1 MSRFSKFADGV
12 EKWIDG
18 ADRYL
23 RKNKANIGYIAAV
36 ILCGILKG
44 QSDFK
49 FDDYICDSYSTKI
62 EPIRRSRSKPDDTEL
77 TYYGS
82 DSSVMTVMAY
92 YDLAK
97 RASFDSNRLSA
108 ARNIKNFFLSKKD
121 DAYDPEFLQ
130 SMSIRALRAIM
141 GMMDF
146 ESDRETCAGIMAEV
160 AKEEV

>member
-1 MSRFSKFADGV
+1 LSRLSKLVDSF
-12 EKWIDG
+12 EKWLDG

-23 RKNKANIGYIAAV
+23 RKNKANIGYIALL
-36 ILCGILKG
+36 ILCGYVKG

-62 EPIRRSRSKPDDTEL
+62 EPIRRPRSRRDDTEL

-97 RASFDSNRLSA
+97 QASFDSNRLSA

-130 SMSIRALRAIM
+130 KMSIRALRAIM
-141 GMMDF
+141 GMMNF
-146 ESDRETCAGIMAEV
+146 ESDKETCAGILAEV

>member
-18 ADRYL
+18 VDKYF
-23 RKNKANIGYIAAV
+23 RKNKANIGYITAI
-36 ILCGILKG
+36 ILCGYLKG

-62 EPIRRSRSKPDDTEL
+62 EPIRRPRSRRDDTEL

-97 RASFDSNRLSA
+97 QASFDSNRLSA

-130 SMSIRALRAIM
+130 RMSIRALRAIM

-146 ESDRETCAGIMAEV
+146 ESDKETCAGIMAEV

>member
-1 MSRFSKFADGV
+1 MSKVSKLADGF
-12 EKWIDG
+12 EKWLDG

-23 RKNKANIGYIAAV
+23 HKNKANIGYIAML
-36 ILCGILKG
+36 ILCGYIKSK
-44 QSDFK
+44 SDFR
-49 FDDYICDSYSTKI
+49 FSDDIYETKI
-62 EPIRRSRSKPDDTEL
+62 EPIRRLRSRRDDTEL

-97 RASFDSNRLSA
+97 QASFDSNRLSA

-130 SMSIRALRAIM
+130 RMSIRALRAIM

-146 ESDRETCAGIMAEV
+146 ESDKETCAGILAEV